1 MGFELRLAM
10 STHSTMVLLVIVLQF
25 SSLTL
30 SSSSPS
36 VDQGMARAVSA
47 QERKI
52 SRLEAKNAEQDL
64 KIDQLSET
72 IRHQQD
78 VLQAWQASQKRIL
91 TTSLA
96 DMEERIAR
104 QEAKNAELDSF
115 MNGIK
120 QDCNLTS
127 EKTPTG
133 GDSVLLITGGDIGGG
148 WTASTEVFP
157 SRGCSSLPSLPLPRS
172 GHQTF
177 KTSDPTPLIA
187 TCGGDTGDYT
197 LTASCLVVD
206 LENQRWDES
215 RMGSLTM
222 PRYNGAVVELKQGVL
237 FLGGEGSP
245 AETTSD
251 FLATGSLQWQQGP
264 RLPQAMAGFC
274 AVPVT
279 ESRFITIRENKIHEF
294 DAAIAGPTSEEGW
307 RDSTLWPTLET
318 SRYQVPGCA
327 KLNNRVILAGGTDG
341 RTLQSTLVLDITT
354 RTISTG
360 GDMATPRK
368 FFNLAT
374 ISRGGGDT
382 TFALAGY
389 SGSTH
394 LNSVEEWEEESS
406 TWKAAGNLDTA
417 RRRFGVVTIPKKII
431 CST

>member
-10 STHSTMVLLVIVLQF
+10 STHGTMVLLVIVLQF

-30 SSSSPS
+30 ASSSPS

-78 VLQAWQASQKRIL
+78 VLQTWQASQKRIL

-96 DMEERIAR
+96 DLEERIVR
-104 QEAKNAELDSF
+104 QEAKNAELDSL
-115 MNGIK
+115 IK

-133 GDSVLLITGGDIGGG
+133 GDSVLLITGGETDEGE
-148 WTASTEVFP
+148 TASTEVFP
-157 SRGCSSLPSLPLPRS
+157 SCFSPPPLPSTRS

-187 TCGGDTGDYT
+187 TCGGVTGGDYT
-197 LTASCLVVD
+197 PSASCLVLD

-215 RMGSLTM
+215 RMGSLTT
-222 PRYNGAVVELKQGVL
+222 PRYLGAVVDLKQGVL
-237 FLGGEGSP
+237 FLGGIHTASK
-245 AETTSD
+245 TSD
-251 FLATGSLQWQQGP
+251 FLATGSLLWQQGP
-264 RLPQAMAGFC
+264 RLPQKMDRFC

-279 ESRFITIRENKIHEF
+279 ESSLITINGYNIHEF

-307 RDSTLWPTLET
+307 RDSTLWPTLKT
-318 SRYQVPGCA
+318 MRIGHSCA
-327 KLNNRVILAGGTDG
+327 KIGNKVILAGGNYG
-341 RTLQSTLVLDITT
+341 GGALQSTLVLDITT
-354 RTISTG
+354 RTVSSG

-368 FFNLAT
+368 WFNLAT
-374 ISRGGGDT
+374 ISRGGGET
-382 TFALAGY
+382 IFALGGW
-389 SGSTH
+389 SGSEDLDT
-394 LNSVEEWEEESS
+394 VEEWEEETS
-406 TWKAAGNLDTA
+406 TWKAAGNLDTP
-417 RRRFGVVTIPKKII
+417 RISFGVVTIPKDII
-431 CST
+431 CPS

>member
-30 SSSSPS
+30 ASSSPS

-96 DMEERIAR
+96 EMEERIAR
-104 QEAKNAELDSF
+104 QEAKNAEVDIF
-115 MNGIK
+115 MNGTN

-127 EKTPTG
+127 EKIPTG
-133 GDSVLLITGGDIGGG
+133 GDSVLLITGGYIRGRQ
-148 WTASTEVFP
+148 TASTEVFP
-157 SRGCSSLPSLPLPRS
+157 SCSSPPPLPSTRYY
-172 GHQTF
+172 HQTF

-187 TCGGDTGDYT
+187 SCGGETGGER
-197 LTASCLVVD
+197 LASCLVLD

-215 RMGSLTM
+215 RMGSLTT
-222 PRYNGAVVELKQGVL
+222 PRSGGAVVELKQGVL
-237 FLGGEGSP
+237 FLGGISSA

-264 RLPQAMAGFC
+264 RLPQEMFSFC

-279 ESRFITIRENKIHEF
+279 ESSFITIYDDKIHEF

-307 RDSTLWPTLET
+307 RDSTLWPTLKR
-318 SRYQVPGCA
+318 SREDHSCA
-327 KLNNRVILAGGTDG
+327 KHGDTVILAGGNGG
-341 RTLQSTLVLDITT
+341 RGVLQSTEVLDITT
-354 RTISTG
+354 RTISIG
-360 GDMATPRK
+360 GDMAAPRRW
-368 FFNLAT
+368 FSLAT

-382 TFALAGY
+382 TFAIAGW
-389 SGSTH
+389 SGSQR

-406 TWKAAGNLDTA
+406 TWKAASNLDTP
-417 RRRFGVVTIPKKII
+417 RDSFGVVTIPKNII
-431 CST
+431 CPT

>member
-1 MGFELRLAM
+1 MGLELRLAM
-10 STHSTMVLLVIVLQF
+10 STHSTRALLVIFLQL

-30 SSSSPS
+30 ASSSPS

-72 IRHQQD
+72 IQHQQD
-78 VLQAWQASQKRIL
+78 VLQAWQASQERIL

-96 DMEERIAR
+96 EMEERIAR
-104 QEAKNAELDSF
+104 QEAKNVELDSF

-133 GDSVLLITGGDIGGG
+133 GDSGLLITGGYTQGHSQ
-148 WTASTEVFP
+148 TASTEVFP
-157 SRGCSSLPSLPLPRS
+157 SCSSPPPLPSTRV

-187 TCGGDTGDYT
+187 SCGGRTGVRT
-197 LTASCLVVD
+197 TASCLVLD
-206 LENQRWDES
+206 LDNQRWDES
-215 RMGSLTM
+215 RMGSLTT
-222 PRYNGAVVELKQGVL
+222 PRYRGAVVELKQGVL
-237 FLGGEGSP
+237 FLGGEGS
-245 AETTSD
+245 ASETTSD

-264 RLPQAMAGFC
+264 RLPMAMKYFC

-279 ESRFITIRENKIHEF
+279 ESRFITINGDEIHEF

-318 SRYQVPGCA
+318 SRVGHSCT
-327 KLNNRVILAGGTDG
+327 KHGDTVILAGGYGG
-341 RTLQSTLVLDITT
+341 RRVLQSTLVLDITT

-360 GDMATPRK
+360 GDMASPRRW
-368 FFNLAT
+368 FNLAT
-374 ISRGGGDT
+374 ISRGGGET
-382 TFALAGY
+382 TFAIAGW
-389 SGSTH
+389 SGSTN

-417 RRRFGVVTIPKKII
+417 RSSFGVVTIPKKII
-431 CST
+431 CPT

>member
-10 STHSTMVLLVIVLQF
+10 STHGTMVLLVIVLQF

-30 SSSSPS
+30 ASSSPS

-96 DMEERIAR
+96 DLEERIAR

-115 MNGIK
+115 MNRIK

-133 GDSVLLITGGDIGGG
+133 GDSVLLITGGRIRGGN
-148 WTASTEVFP
+148 TASTEVFP
-157 SRGCSSLPSLPLPRS
+157 SCSSPPPLPSTRS
-172 GHQTF
+172 GHQSF

-187 TCGGDTGDYT
+187 SCGGWTGGDY
-197 LTASCLVVD
+197 TASCLVLD
-206 LENQRWDES
+206 LDNQRWDES
-215 RMGSLTM
+215 RMGSLTT
-222 PRYNGAVVELKQGVL
+222 PRYRGAVVELKQGVL
-237 FLGGEGSP
+237 FLGGDGSA

-264 RLPQAMAGFC
+264 RLPQAMYRFC

-279 ESRFITIRENKIHEF
+279 ESRFITIEDDKIHEF

-318 SRYQVPGCA
+318 WRGDTPGCA
-327 KLNNRVILAGGTDG
+327 KIGNKVILTGGTDG
-341 RTLQSTLVLDITT
+341 RRVLQSTLVLDITT

-360 GDMATPRK
+360 GDMAAPRRW
-368 FFNLAT
+368 FNLAT
-374 ISRGGGDT
+374 ISRGGGET
-382 TFALAGY
+382 TFAIAGGLSSSY
-389 SGSTH
+389 TS

-417 RRRFGVVTIPKKII
+417 RAGFGVVTIPKKII
-431 CST
+431 CPT